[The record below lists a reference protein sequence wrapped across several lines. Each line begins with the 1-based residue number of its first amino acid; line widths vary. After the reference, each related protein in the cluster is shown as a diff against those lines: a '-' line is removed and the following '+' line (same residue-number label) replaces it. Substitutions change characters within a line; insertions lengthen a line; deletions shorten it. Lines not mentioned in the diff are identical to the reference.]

1 LEKSIDKMPY
11 NQFADILGKVNG
23 YGKDYADYLM

>member
-1 LEKSIDKMPY
+1 LEQSIDKMPY
-11 NQFADILGKVNG
+11 NKFADILREING